1 MAAPQYL
8 FWANILILVPIGLG
22 TLLRPSVT
30 DQGAFTESAGWRT
43 LVGSLWLA
51 ILAGSVLGAVWPGSF
66 LWLLAFQVIYK
77 SIWLVTYALPRLRA
91 GRAREI
97 PAGIAGSFAVIVLVW
112 PWLIPWR
119 QMVATLSP

>member
-1 MAAPQYL
+1 MSASQYL

-30 DQGAFTESAGWRT
+30 DQGAFAESAGWRT

-51 ILAGSVLGAVWPGSF
+51 ILAGSALGAVWPSSF

-77 SIWLVTYALPRLRA
+77 SIWLLTYAFPRLVS
-91 GRAREI
+91 GRRQEV
-97 PAGIAGSFAVIVLVW
+97 PTGIAGSFLVIVLLW
-112 PWLIPWR
+112 PWFIPWR
-119 QMVATLSP
+119 QLVAAL

>member
-1 MAAPQYL
+1 MSAPQYL

-30 DQGAFTESAGWRT
+30 DQGAFAESAGWRT

-51 ILAGSVLGAVWPGSF
+51 ILAGSALGAVWPSSF

-77 SIWLVTYALPRLRA
+77 SIWLLTYAFPRLVS
-91 GRAREI
+91 GRRQEV
-97 PAGIAGSFAVIVLVW
+97 PTGIAGSFLVIVLVW
-112 PWLIPWR
+112 PWFIPWR
-119 QMVATLSP
+119 QLVAAL